1 MSGTGL
7 SNLARLMHWLLTP
20 VWEVGTIVSFILQMR
35 RQTYGEANLP
45 VVARPIKDKSEF
57 KSGHAGFRG
66 SRSVVR
72 GWLKWTAPSEL
83 RIPGFGSPKPAVEF
97 QHISYVP

>member
-1 MSGTGL
+1 MSSCQVSGTGL
-7 SNLARLMHWLLTP
+7 SNLARLTHWLLTP

-35 RQTYGEANLP
+35 RQTYACSRT
-45 VVARPIKDKSEF
+45 ADK
-57 KSGHAGFRG
+57 GQIRVQIWACWLRG

-97 QHISYVP
+97 QQISYVP